1 MGSFGILLSMR
12 KYELTLVLDAK
23 ATAAKKKSVG
33 ETIEKVVKVFKG
45 KIEKTEDWGEK
56 GSGQLL
62 HFLLELDSAS
72 AKAIEAKLK
81 AEESI
86 VKYLIIRR

>member
-1 MGSFGILLSMR
+1 MQ
-12 KYELTLVLDAK
+12 KYELTLVLDVK

-33 ETIEKVVKVFKG
+33 EMIEKVVKVFKG
-45 KIEKTEDWGEK
+45 KVEKTEDWGEK

-72 AKAIEAKLK
+72 AKSLEAKLK
-81 AEESI
+81 GEEAI
-86 VKYLIIRR
+86 KKYLIIRI